1 MTATKPAMVSKGN
14 SFRVE
19 CSVPA
24 EIGYCWLR
32 HPNGTAVP
40 VTVPDGGGGA
50 ANRSKSSR
58 YRYTGDGLSFGQ
70 CHVTVDEAVASDTG
84 PWLCALGLRDD
95 RREMYGT
102 VNITVSGEYEH
113 IALMR
118 RAEFHVPAL
127 PGQWYYVNKTGA

>member
-1 MTATKPAMVSKGN
+1 MLRTYHVKYNPFVPQKGLPPVAVTAVEPGMVSKGN

-19 CSVPA
+19 CNVPA
-24 EIGYCWLR
+24 EIEYCWLR
-32 HPNGTAVP
+32 HPNRTAIP
-40 VTVPDGGGGA
+40 VTVPDGGGA
-50 ANRSKSSR
+50 VDRSKGSR

-102 VNITVSGEYEH
+102 VNITVSGKSMQTR
-113 IALMR
+113 L
-118 RAEFHVPAL
+118 
-127 PGQWYYVNKTGA
+127 